1 MSSLQFVEGQPASLA
16 RPRPRDTFRWGLLLV
31 LPVVLCAAVAFMF
44 ASGMPKIYAARAEVV
59 FQPLGEGDIS
69 EAYKA
74 TQTVILTG
82 RTILGPTS
90 QTLQITYDDLA
101 AAFTVGFPKGGSV
114 MQLQVSDR
122 DPRAAVNMLNLILD
136 RYLAMLGRLDEADQ
150 AIHQLLV
157 PPFQVEN
164 AIQPQPLQALMI
176 GMIVGLAISMSAF
189 ALDRRSRAER

>member
-1 MSSLQFVEGQPASLA
+1 MSSLQFVEGQSVSLT
-16 RPRPRDTFRWGLLLV
+16 RPRDTFRWGMLLF
-31 LPVVLCAAVAFMF
+31 LPVVLCAAVAFLF
-44 ASGMPKIYAARAEVV
+44 ASGMPKVYAARAEIV
-59 FQPLGEGDIS
+59 FQPLGEGDVS

-82 RTILGPTS
+82 RTILGPTA
-90 QTLQITYDDLA
+90 QALQMPYDELA

-114 MQLQVSDR
+114 MQLEVSDR

-164 AIQPQPLQALMI
+164 PIQPQPLQALAI

-189 ALDRRSRAER
+189 ALDRRSRADR